1 MVTIP
6 TIPNHDTI
14 GIYSGGVSTLPAA
27 LPGYQFLVWPSDGAA
42 ARWPSDNRRI
52 QVSSNPYPD

>member
-52 QVSSNPYPD
+52 QVTTP